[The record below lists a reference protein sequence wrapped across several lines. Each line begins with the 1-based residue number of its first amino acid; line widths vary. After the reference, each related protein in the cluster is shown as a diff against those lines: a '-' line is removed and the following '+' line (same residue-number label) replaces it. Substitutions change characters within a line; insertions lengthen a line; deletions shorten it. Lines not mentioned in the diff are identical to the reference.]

1 MKVYDADAPKSV
13 MISNDVAVGL
23 MYSMDAAMAI
33 EENKDLD
40 VIYTKEPA
48 QKCLDNFV
56 ITTRAKH
63 AKEARL
69 FIDYVYGLKTIKSS
83 R

>member
-1 MKVYDADAPKSV
+1 MSTLPWLKKLAKNVKVYDADAPKSV

-48 QKCLDNFV
+48 QEMSGQFCNHQGGKAC
-56 ITTRAKH
+56 
-63 AKEARL
+63 
-69 FIDYVYGLKTIKSS
+69 
-83 R
+83 